1 MARKGMNYEMEPK
14 KQKMATK
21 GGAVTFPQST
31 SIAKKRK
38 ANNRKANA
46 AVGG

>member
-1 MARKGMNYEMEPK
+1 MAKKGCDYEMEPK
-14 KQKMATK
+14 KTKMATK
-21 GGAVTFPQST
+21 GGAVMSSQST

-38 ANNRKANA
+38 ANNAKANA